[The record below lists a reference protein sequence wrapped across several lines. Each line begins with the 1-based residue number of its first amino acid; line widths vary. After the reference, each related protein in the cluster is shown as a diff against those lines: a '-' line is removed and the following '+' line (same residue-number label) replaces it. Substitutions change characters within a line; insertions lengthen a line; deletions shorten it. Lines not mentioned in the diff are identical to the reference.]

1 MKLILAFCNYIF
13 VSKKKKNKLFGYSTA
28 CDETIKK
35 ILKPEIRIPRQIG
48 KKEVYK

>member
-1 MKLILAFCNYIF
+1 MKLILFKTKF
-13 VSKKKKNKLFGYSTA
+13 VSNKKKKKNKLFGYSTA

-35 ILKPEIRIPRQIG
+35 ILKPEIRIPRQMG